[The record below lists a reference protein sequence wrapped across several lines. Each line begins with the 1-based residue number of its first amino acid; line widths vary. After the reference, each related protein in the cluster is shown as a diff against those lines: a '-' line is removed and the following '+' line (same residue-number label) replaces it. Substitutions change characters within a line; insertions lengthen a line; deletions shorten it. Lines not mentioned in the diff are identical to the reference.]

1 MDLITDESSGISNA
15 GWTGREDLALLYQ
28 ILPLN
33 VGPVVKRG
41 FFVPWERFQAS
52 PARATRLYHQLENT
66 ETRTESKR
74 IQ

>member
-15 GWTGREDLALLYQ
+15 GWTGREDFALLYQ

-41 FFVPWERFQAS
+41 FFMPGRLQAS
-52 PARATRLYHQLENT
+52 PARVSWLHHQLENT

>member
-41 FFVPWERFQAS
+41 FFVPGANPGP
-52 PARATRLYHQLENT
+52 PAIAPWLTHQLENQKT
-66 ETRTESKR
+66 HGV
-74 IQ
+74 